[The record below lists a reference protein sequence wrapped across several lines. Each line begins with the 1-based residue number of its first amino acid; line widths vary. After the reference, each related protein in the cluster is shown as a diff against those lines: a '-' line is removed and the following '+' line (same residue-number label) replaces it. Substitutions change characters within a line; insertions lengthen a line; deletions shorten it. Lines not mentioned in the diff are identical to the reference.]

1 VLDTRGLGEILREAD
16 LITESQLEEALRL
29 QKVHGERLASILV
42 RQRVLTEKFAVTYLG
57 RKIGVPAV
65 DLSKIDLELYLF
77 ELVPFDVCQKHLV
90 LPVRVDGNRLQLA
103 MADPTD
109 QAVTTEIEFKTGA
122 RIVASVALESSLK
135 NALEE
140 VQKALKMGG
149 QKRITITSQ
158 PTPFVA
164 PVASPVPAA
173 VSPAP
178 SPAAATAPPAPRPTS
193 AVPSARTAEPARPA
207 ARLPVM
213 PLDHDTVFET
223 LAGAPILLPAP
234 VLPPPALPDIEEM
247 ETVLVID
254 DSDVAL
260 KLIENVLRKRRYGV
274 VTAKSGREGLAKMRD
289 SLPDLVILDG
299 MLPDVHGFEICQQIK
314 NSERFRHIPVIMLS
328 AVHTGWRI
336 AGDVKQKY
344 GADDYVTKPF
354 EALDLLRRVQTL
366 LKRVPVVPPQSEAAV
381 RQHLKDG
388 VAALKSDH
396 VDDAI
401 AAFQRGLAV
410 DQFHDLLHYYLA
422 MTLEKKGRVFEAIDH
437 YERAVQVN
445 PQLFDAITAL
455 ANLYQRQ
462 EFWRKARE
470 LWELALE
477 ATKDESVRARI
488 KEHLLS
494 LL

>member
-16 LITESQLEEALRL
+16 LITEAQLEEALRL

-109 QAVTTEIEFKTGA
+109 QTVTTEIEFKTGA

-135 NALEE
+135 SALEE

-149 QKRITITSQ
+149 QKRITINAQ
-158 PTPFVA
+158 PTPFAA
-164 PVASPVPAA
+164 PEASPVPAT
-173 VSPAP
+173 VGPAP
-178 SPAAATAPPAPRPTS
+178 SPAAVTSTPAPRPMS
-193 AVPSARTAEPARPA
+193 AANVRPAEPAKPA

-223 LAGAPILLPAP
+223 LAGAPILLQAP
-234 VLPPPALPDIEEM
+234 VLPSAPLPDIEEM

-254 DSDVAL
+254 DSDLAL

-336 AGDVKQKY
+336 ASDVKEKY
-344 GADDYVTKPF
+344 GADDYITKPF

-366 LKRVPVVPPQSEAAV
+366 LKRVPAVPPQSEAAV

-437 YERAVQVN
+437 YEKAVQVN